1 MADKKQVVVK
11 SHSKIPVKILT
22 ESINYPVTIVTSKNK
37 QNKGTLKSVV
47 TDTLN
52 LKLDDKIIKGNDIKY
67 IVLPDIMRF
76 NPILNEVFEYDNSKV
91 KTKKKNNNKKV
102 NKKKEDKQDVK
113 DREIKELMKEIDK
126 RENRKRQAEDDTKG
140 TKKQKV

>member
-1 MADKKQVVVK
+1 MVANKHVVVK

-37 QNKGTLKSVV
+37 QNKGTLKSVL

-52 LKLDDKIIKGNDIKY
+52 LKVDDKIIKGNDIKY

-76 NPILNEVFEYDNSKV
+76 NPILNEVLEYDNSRV
-91 KTKKKNNNKKV
+91 KTKNSNKKKV
-102 NKKKEDKQDVK
+102 IKKKEDKEDVK
-113 DREIKELMKEIDK
+113 NREIKELMKELDK
-126 RENRKRQAEDDTKG
+126 RENRKRQAEDDTTG
-140 TKKQKV
+140 TKKQKL